1 MLSVHIDTRPDWRG
15 GQNQVLLTLRG
26 LRARGHQVVLLALS
40 GAPLEARAIAEGFS
54 VHPITRRAIRL
65 FAARMLRRL
74 LRERRV
80 HIVHAHDPHALTAA
94 WLARVFRQTALVA
107 HRRILAPIHSGRI
120 ALARYRAADR
130 IFAASKEIATCLVDS
145 GIAPSQVEV
154 VYDGIEIP
162 PAVTGDVRR
171 CARQQWKLANGQIV
185 FGCVAYMVP
194 GKGHETLLRALALVR
209 NKISDCHLLLVG
221 DGPLRRD
228 LEKLADGLGASDAV
242 TFTGF
247 VEQLPELFA
256 ALDVFVFPAC
266 NEGLGSSLL
275 SAMSYG
281 IPCIAARSGAIP
293 EIVDSGVNG
302 ILVVPSNAGALAGT
316 MTALAQD
323 REMARQIGSAGR
335 ETVENSFSADH
346 MVECTLAKY
355 RQVLVARELGGDFP
369 ET

>member
-26 LRARGHQVVLLALS
+26 MRTRGHEVVLLALS

-54 VHPITRRAIRL
+54 VRGIPRRAIRL
-65 FAARMLRRL
+65 AAARILRGL
-74 LRERRV
+74 LRERQA

-94 WLARVFRQTALVA
+94 WLARAFRQTALVA
-107 HRRILAPIHSGRI
+107 HRRILAPLHSGPI
-120 ALARYRAADR
+120 ALARYRSADK
-130 IFAASKEIATCLVDS
+130 IFAASKEIAKRVMSS
-145 GIAPSQVEV
+145 GIPASQVEV
-154 VYDGIEIP
+154 VYDGIEVP
-162 PAVTGDVRR
+162 SAVTNDVRQG
-171 CARQQWKLANGQIV
+171 ARQRWKLVDDQFV

-194 GKGHETLLRALALVR
+194 GKGHETLLRALALAR
-209 NKISDCHLLLVG
+209 NKMAGCRLLLVG

-228 LEKLADGLGASDAV
+228 LENLAGSLGTSEAV

-247 VEQLPELFA
+247 VEKLEEVFA

-281 IPCIAARSGAIP
+281 IPCIAARSGGVP
-293 EIVDSGVNG
+293 EIVASGVNG
-302 ILVVPSNAGALAGT
+302 VLVPPSDAEALAGV
-316 MTALAQD
+316 MTALAED
-323 REMARQIGSAGR
+323 REMAVQIGSAGR
-335 ETVENSFSADH
+335 ETVENTFSADR

-355 RQVLVARELGGDFP
+355 RQVLIARELGSDFS
-369 ET
+369 